1 MAAVVEKT
9 LTPIPPDLPQT
20 SYDGSHLHWK
30 VFREDVLIP
39 HRIKIHDAAPM
50 QGLLPEALL
59 TMIERETMNPERFD
73 EQKNAF
79 REQVEIGRGF
89 GPSPL
94 FPPNILPS
102 IESETRLARC
112 MVPSFSRD
120 ALPVRASNHSS
131 PLYELS
137 VPRSG
142 LGCGFSASALSFEET
157 SAMPSWLMTT
167 GTIVHF
173 DTGYISPGA
182 PLYCPFLTFERTM
195 GETRLETANNQCA
208 IAGAWCVRALQL
220 LYGQAWKG
228 QMAPEMPISFSCTI
242 DNTFAILNFHWI
254 ESDTYC
260 MAPLCKFDLGD
271 DEHFTKFL
279 VWIESIGRWAVL
291 HHLPLIKT
299 ALERIRIKETTPPAT
314 PRQPKLSVATGMCPD
329 EMLIKSLKTTFSNI
343 PWRFEDDEFTP
354 VSSSTASWGSPI
366 VTNTTFANLVYP
378 MIAPGQLRSAGPPS
392 AGPRSAISKRLLP
405 QIGQPTP
412 PPAYAANPELVWQK
426 RFSHAMDEI
435 RDLQQQMLILK
446 NDVDG
451 SNMSFL
457 NELSGMKTTMT
468 SVLRKETLALRNRS
482 FSATMSE
489 NWTSQ
494 TIHRSPLV
502 NEVRPTF
509 VIDRASPMK
518 EKPSPLLK
526 QTSAPNSPGM
536 LSPGQ
541 PSPGLSSPGMPSPGL
556 QSNGFPSPGMPSP
569 TFSIFSENNV
579 VIVPPAPPM
588 TSLWKFTALML
599 SGHMLASFVPS
610 TLARIFILGLVTDAC
625 LLSFASP
632 HYASSLAYLSSLTRG
647 S

>member
-1 MAAVVEKT
+1 MAAVVEQAQ
-9 LTPIPPDLPQT
+9 TPIPGDLPST
-20 SYDGSHLHWK
+20 SYDGSHLQWK
-30 VFREDVLIP
+30 VFREDVLNP
-39 HRIKIHDAAPM
+39 HRIKINDVAPM
-50 QGLLPEALL
+50 QGLLPEPLL

-73 EQKNAF
+73 EQKKAF

-102 IESETRLARC
+102 IDSENRLARC

-120 ALPVRASNHSS
+120 ALPVRASNQNS

-142 LGCGFSASALSFEET
+142 LGCGFSANAFSFEEA
-157 SAMPSWLMTT
+157 SVMPSWLMTT

-195 GETRLETANNQCA
+195 GETRLEAANNQCA

-228 QMAPEMPISFSCTI
+228 QMIPEMPVSFSCTI
-242 DNTFAILNFHWI
+242 DNTFAILNFHWV
-254 ESDTYC
+254 ENDTYC
-260 MAPLCKFDLGD
+260 MAPLCKFDLD
-271 DEHFTKFL
+271 DDDHFTKFL
-279 VWIESIGRWAVL
+279 VWIESIGRWGVL

-366 VTNTTFANLVYP
+366 VTNATFANLVYP
-378 MIAPGQLRSAGPPS
+378 MVAPGQLRSAGP
-392 AGPRSAISKRLLP
+392 RSAVSKRLLP

-426 RFSHAMDEI
+426 RFNHAMDEI
-435 RDLQQQMLILK
+435 RDLQHQMLTMK
-446 NDVDG
+446 NEIDG
-451 SNMSFL
+451 SNMSLL
-457 NELSGMKTTMT
+457 NELSGVKTTMT
-468 SVLRKETLALRNRS
+468 SVLRKETLTLRNRS
-482 FSATMSE
+482 FSASMSE

-494 TIHRSPLV
+494 SVHRSPLV

-509 VIDRASPMK
+509 VIDHASPMK
-518 EKPSPLLK
+518 ERPPPLLK
-526 QTSAPNSPGM
+526 QKSAPNSPGMLSSGM

-541 PSPGLSSPGMPSPGL
+541 PSPGLSSPGMPSPGM
-556 QSNGFPSPGMPSP
+556 QSNGFPSP

-579 VIVPPAPPM
+579 VVVPPAPPM
-588 TSLWKFTALML
+588 SSLWKFTTIML
-599 SGHMLASFVPS
+599 SGHMLASFIPS
-610 TLARIFILGLVTDAC
+610 TLARLFVLGLVTDAC

-632 HYASSLAYLSSLTRG
+632 HYASSLAYLSALWKG
-647 S
+647 N